1 MAVYA
6 VGVNAEAT
14 RNLQAFSVRRAEELS
29 AFDFEK
35 LFRWFSQHIIL
46 VSQSMPGEEP
56 EDPDMNEAD
65 WRKR

>member
-1 MAVYA
+1 MAVYG

-35 LFRWFSQHIIL
+35 LFRWFSRRMIL
-46 VSQSMPGEEP
+46 ASQTTPGEEP
-56 EDPDMNEAD
+56 DDPDMNNAD